1 MGGSFRGRIVDQGGG
16 ECHWYAPRPGNPRV
30 TALSRGVAADLYRIR
45 STLDSHARFLLT
57 ALTAA
62 AARVSPAPCE
72 CPTTALRGVQ
82 AREDRRPPKKLG
94 IGGRLAVLGAPGG
107 LRKRGVKLAQVQGRS
122 GPVTPISRLPS
133 LPPRTRASPRPS
145 DGCST

>member
-62 AARVSPAPCE
+62 DARVSPAPCE
-72 CPTTALRGVQ
+72 CPTTALCGVE
-82 AREDRRPPKKLG
+82 ARENRRPPKKLG
-94 IGGRLAVLGAPGG
+94 IGGRSPLLAAPGG
-107 LRKRGVKLAQVQGRS
+107 LENRGGKSAQTHQGGAHEQR
-122 GPVTPISRLPS
+122 ISRLHRSPN
-133 LPPRTRASPRPS
+133 RTPHRP
-145 DGCST
+145 

>member
-45 STLDSHARFLLT
+45 SILDSHARFLLT

-62 AARVSPAPCE
+62 DARVSPAPCE
-72 CPTTALRGVQ
+72 CPTTALCGVE
-82 AREDRRPPKKLG
+82 ARENRRPPKKLG
-94 IGGRLAVLGAPGG
+94 IGGRSPVLAAPGG
-107 LRKRGVKLAQVQGRS
+107 LENRSEEHTSELQSLAYLVC
-122 GPVTPISRLPS
+122 RL
-133 LPPRTRASPRPS
+133 LL
-145 DGCST
+145 